1 MKFSFIKYICLLSVL
16 ASCCTSQTCNSKAGV
31 WSTLELAD
39 SAAPTGCYYLGVT
52 TNPVSRCPTC
62 TTTCANNLA
71 SKVIRVS
78 GDWSMDVGSS
88 KLWDG
93 AEPKGLMTFDE
104 QTCSYILVM
113 TGLKPSFSYKWKV
126 TVNNMWVE
134 NYGCGGTGDCLFK
147 SSSAGAIRFI
157 VKPTTGA
164 PQLSTDLSIDPSI
177 IPSTLTPPIGPTAG
191 PTPNPITNPPQPI
204 VNKNPTKPCT
214 TASCPVCSN
223 NLAAKVCSYLNIFWF
238 IIK

>member
-164 PQLSTDLSIDPSI
+164 PQLSI